1 MNKSLINTFT
11 YIKKQLQSYLNDE
24 FKEYNLKSSEIF
36 FMHILH
42 TQGEL
47 SQIEISKILECDKS
61 HIHRTLVKLID
72 KNYIKYVEY
81 EHNEHIKN
89 LKLTLTE
96 QGEEISK
103 KFDKAM
109 KKWDKAMKAGLTIEE
124 IKTAKKVALKII
136 DNALNFKNTESK
148 NV

>member
-1 MNKSLINTFT
+1 MNKFLISTFT
-11 YIKKQLQSYLNDE
+11 YLKKQLQSYLNEE

-36 FMHILH
+36 FMQILH
-42 TQGEL
+42 TQGQL
-47 SQIEISKILECDKS
+47 SQIEISKMLECDKS

-103 KFDKAM
+103 KFDKSM
-109 KKWDKAMKAGLTIEE
+109 RKWDKAMKSGLTIDELRL
-124 IKTAKKVALKII
+124 AKKVALKII
-136 DNALNFKNTESK
+136 DNALNFKKTGE
-148 NV
+148 

>member
-1 MNKSLINTFT
+1 MNKFLISTFT
-11 YIKKQLQSYLNDE
+11 YLKKQLQSYLNEE

-36 FMHILH
+36 FMQILH
-42 TQGEL
+42 TQGQL
-47 SQIEISKILECDKS
+47 SQIEISKMLECDKS

-109 KKWDKAMKAGLTIEE
+109 RKWDKAMKSGLTIDELRL
-124 IKTAKKVALKII
+124 AKKVALKII
-136 DNALNFKNTESK
+136 DNALNFKNSENK